1 MKRHAQGKRQ
11 ANRQYKNNLFVYLFT
26 RKKKYALSLYNA
38 MNGTDYTNEEDLE
51 FKVLEDVLFVRMKND
66 VSFVFDSAMNLYE
79 HQSTFSNNMPLRGLY
94 YFADLYRKLIPTT
107 VLNQKKLVR
116 IPVPKY
122 IVFYNGP
129 IEDMPEGRRELR
141 LSDAFL
147 VTDETGGFEWTATV
161 VNINPGYNEELFVKC
176 EILREYAVFVEK
188 VRKKSV
194 VMSPDEAMREAIME
208 CIEEG
213 ILLEFFRKYGEEII
227 AMEWY
232 EVTQEMIWE
241 IQREEAI
248 EDAREEG
255 MQQGMQQGIEQGI
268 RQGKMEAEKAY
279 AKERAEDKK
288 IIFLLR
294 QEIENLRRQLSS

>member
-1 MKRHAQGKRQ
+1 MERHAQEKQQ
-11 ANRQYKNNLFVYLFT
+11 ANRQYKNCLFVYLFT

-38 MNGTDYTNEEDLE
+38 MNHTDYTNAEELE

-66 VSFVFDSAMNLYE
+66 ASFVFDSAMNLYE
-79 HQSTFSNNMPLRGLY
+79 HQSTYSNNMPLRGLY

-107 VLNQKKLVR
+107 ILYQKKLVK

-129 IEDMPEGRRELR
+129 VEDMHESVKELH

-147 VTDETGGFEWTATV
+147 VPDETGGFEWTATV
-161 VNINPGYNEELFVKC
+161 VNINPGYNEELFARC

-188 VRKKSV
+188 VRKKTF
-194 VMSPDEAMREAIME
+194 VMSLNEAMRETIRE

-213 ILLEFFRKYGEEII
+213 ILLEFFREYGEEMI

-241 IQREEAI
+241 IQREEALA
-248 EDAREEG
+248 DAREEG
-255 MQQGMQQGIEQGI
+255 LRQGIEQGI
-268 RQGKMEAEKAY
+268 AQGIEQARMESEQV
-279 AKERAEDKK
+279 
-288 IIFLLR
+288 ILLLK
-294 QEIENLRRQLSS
+294 QEIEKLKEQLAAFQ